1 MNEPVTRPPV
11 SAPAPIPML
20 DLKAEYALFGDE
32 LRSALL
38 GVLDSGQFILGPQG
52 AALERELAQYCGVEH
67 GVAVANGTEALH
79 LALRAL
85 GVGPGHEVITS
96 AFTFIGS
103 AEAISYT
110 GATPVFV
117 DVEPDT
123 FNLDPAAVERAITSR
138 TRAVM
143 PVHLFGQCAAMDRI
157 QQICDHRGIP
167 VVEDCAQSIGAD
179 FDRRPCGSWGVA
191 GCTSFYPSKNLGA
204 FGDGGLVVTKDA
216 RLADELRV
224 LRNHG
229 SRVRY
234 HHHVIGYNSRLDEMQ
249 AAILRVKFKHI
260 DTLNAL
266 RREKAM
272 LYNKRLAGTGAVM
285 PIEHGRGKHIYH
297 QYTLRSAKR
306 DAIKAALDAA
316 KIGAMIY
323 YPIPLHQQDVYQEL
337 CRGANLPNAEAAA
350 RTVVSLPM
358 FPMLSEEQIGRVCEV
373 VVAGLAG

>member
-1 MNEPVTRPPV
+1 MSQATANAAT
-11 SAPAPIPML
+11 PIPML
-20 DLKAEYALFGDE
+20 DLKAEHALFGEE

-38 GVLDSGQFILGPQG
+38 GVLDSGQYVLGPQG

-117 DVEPDT
+117 DIEPDT
-123 FNLDPAAVERAITSR
+123 FNLDPAALEQAITPR

-143 PVHLFGQCAAMDRI
+143 PVHLFGQCATMDRI
-157 QQICDHRGIP
+157 ERICDQRGIP
-167 VVEDCAQSIGAD
+167 MVEDCAQSIGAD
-179 FDRRPCGSWGVA
+179 YDGRPGGSWGIA

-204 FGDGGLVVTKDA
+204 YGDGGMVFTKDA

-234 HHHVIGYNSRLDEMQ
+234 HHQVIGYNSRLDEMQ

-260 DTLNAL
+260 DRLNRL

-272 LYNKRLAGTGAVM
+272 LYNKRLADAGLITPV
-285 PIEHGRGKHIYH
+285 EHGRGKHIYH
-297 QYTLRSAKR
+297 QYTLRSSKR
-306 DAIKAALDAA
+306 DTIKAALDAA
-316 KIGAMIY
+316 QIGAMIY
-323 YPIPLHQQDVYQEL
+323 YPIALHQQDVYQQQ
-337 CRGANLPNAEAAA
+337 CRGVSLPHSEQAAA
-350 RTVVSLPM
+350 SVLSLPM
-358 FPMLSEEQIGRVCEV
+358 FPMLTEEQIERVCEV
-373 VVAGLAG
+373 VQRA

>member
-1 MNEPVTRPPV
+1 
-11 SAPAPIPML
+11 
-20 DLKAEYALFGDE
+20 
-32 LRSALL
+32 
-38 GVLDSGQFILGPQG
+38 
-52 AALERELAQYCGVEH
+52 VEH

-85 GVGPGHEVITS
+85 GIGPGHEVVTS

-117 DVEPDT
+117 DIEPDT
-123 FNLDPAAVERAITSR
+123 FNLDPAAVQRAITPR

-143 PVHLFGQCAAMDRI
+143 PVHLFGQCASMDRI

-179 FDRRPCGSWGVA
+179 FDGRPCGSWGVA

-216 RLADELRV
+216 RLADEMRV

-260 DTLNAL
+260 DSLNAL
-266 RREKAM
+266 RREKA
-272 LYNKRLAGTGAVM
+272 LEYNKRLAGTGVIT
-285 PIEHGRGKHIYH
+285 PTEHGRGKHIYH
-297 QYTLRSAKR
+297 QYTLRSPKR

-316 KIGAMIY
+316 KVGAMIY

-337 CRGANLPNAEAAA
+337 CRGVSLPRAEEAA

-358 FPMLSEEQIGRVCEV
+358 FPMLTEQQIGRVCEV
-373 VVAGLAG
+373 VAAGLKS